1 MRGDGDGWVHAPDG
15 SRRWGRHGAAGLLLR
30 APGPAGARVL
40 LQHRAAWSHH
50 GGTWGIPGGA
60 RDSHESPVQGALREA
75 AEEAGLREGDLAV
88 RTSRVTAGAHP
99 GWSYTTVVADA
110 RAELA
115 LTADAESEEL
125 RWVPEQEVDALPLH
139 PSFAASW
146 PALRARP
153 VRLLLDAANVV
164 GSRPDGWW
172 RDRAGATTTLLGRVR
187 DTVPRTVELADGS
200 FVRVQGVAAVVEG
213 AARGVDVAGVRLHR
227 APGSGDDELV
237 AVAAADHLVVTADR
251 GLRERLGAGVPVLG
265 PSVVLGWV
273 DEER

>member
-1 MRGDGDGWVHAPDG
+1 MQAPDG

-30 APGPAGARVL
+30 APGPDGAVVL

-50 GGTWGIPGGA
+50 GGTWGVPGGA
-60 RDSHESPVQGALREA
+60 RDSHETTVQGALREA
-75 AEEAGLREGDLAV
+75 AEEAGLRADDVAV
-88 RTSRVTAGAHP
+88 RAARVTAGAEP

-110 RAELA
+110 ASLLA
-115 LTADAESEEL
+115 LTADDESDEL
-125 RWVPEQEVDALPLH
+125 RWVPEDEVDTMALH
-139 PSFAASW
+139 PSFAVSW

-172 RDRAGATTTLLGRVR
+172 RDRAGATTALLGRVR
-187 DTVPRTVELADGS
+187 AAVPRTVELADGS
-200 FVRVQGVAAVVEG
+200 FARVVGVAAVVEG
-213 AARGVDVAGVRLHR
+213 AAREVDVAGVQLHR

-251 GLRERLGAGVPVLG
+251 GLRVRLPLGVPVLG
-265 PSVVLGWV
+265 PSVVLGWT
-273 DEER
+273 DR